1 MKASIS
7 FPELQDILLEKAD
20 QQISFGRVDERTVR
34 VTYPL
39 NLGIIKKDISANV
52 IIKEV
57 IGSDLLVQLSAG
69 MGTDTLLSTV
79 LSLLHNKLPDGLI
92 EKRPDSHLLIH
103 LGSIEQVKSVF
114 DAIVVN
120 DLYVINDGLE
130 VEGSLKSEH

>member
-20 QQISFGRVDERTVR
+20 QQISFGRVDERTIR

-69 MGTDTLLSTV
+69 MGTDTLMTTV
-79 LSLLHNKLPDGLI
+79 LSLLHNKLPEGLI

-120 DLYVINDGLE
+120 DLYVIGDGLE
-130 VEGSLKSEH
+130 VEGALKSEH